1 MKKAKPAIN
10 PLPLELVRGKQVAA
24 EYLVQEVPEFQGNPL
39 IEPQPPL
46 WTKEEVIE
54 MLTYFPPYSDEYR
67 KKSEP
72 ARLHMLEN
80 AREFFVPHGKHLE
93 VHHAISNMLRR
104 GYVQR
109 NPIMWGFWLQQEE
122 NLKKLKDDLKK
133 RPFPSSKA
141 RGFAMVGVGGT
152 GKSTTVE
159 KILQMYPQVI
169 IHSKYKDQEFV
180 LKQLV
185 WLKLDC
191 PRMGSLKSL
200 CLHFFEAVDDILGTE
215 YSDNYGS
222 RYRTLDE
229 LLIDMA
235 RVASNHCL
243 GVLVIDEIQDLSEA
257 KSGGDSSMLS
267 FFVHLENRIGVP
279 FVLVG
284 TPQAIPIL
292 SGQFRQARR
301 VSEQGDVIWDRMSEV
316 KEEIE
321 GVEDNDDEDYN
332 EEEILS
338 NTVTNREN
346 QEEEVDPVWRDF
358 VQTLWAYQY
367 VKNVTQLKEN
377 LLKDKRARALYAV
390 SKGIP
395 AVALTIYVLTQRRA
409 IVCGVEKITSGI
421 IRSVAHDSQ
430 NLIKSM
436 LDTPIRRPK
445 TIPSV
450 ADLTD
455 WNYSHEELDDYEDSI
470 KQELLSKS
478 NDQIPSINLEAED
491 PPKISQK
498 ENRKHTARKVSNKGA
513 KPKKPAKN
521 QKIFYSK
528 NDLRNLVNN
537 KIREDTVKPARRS
550 KLTKSLTKYV

>member
-1 MKKAKPAIN
+1 MSRMKKAKPAIN

-39 IEPQPPL
+39 IEPLPPL
-46 WTKEEVIE
+46 WTKDEVIE
-54 MLTYFPPYSDEYR
+54 ALTYFPPYSDEYR
-67 KKSEP
+67 DKSEP

-80 AREFFVPHGKHLE
+80 AREFFVPNGKHLE

-109 NPIMWGFWLQQEE
+109 NPVMWGFWLQQEE
-122 NLKKLKDDLKK
+122 NLKKLKDDMKK

-141 RGFAMVGVGGT
+141 RGFAIVGVGGT

-169 IHSKYKDQEFV
+169 THSKYKDQEFV
-180 LKQLV
+180 SKQLV

-191 PRMGSLKSL
+191 PRNGSLKSL
-200 CLHFFEAVDDILGTE
+200 CLHFFEAVDDILGTK
-215 YSDNYGS
+215 YSENYGS
-222 RYRTLDE
+222 RYRTLDD

-301 VSEQGDVIWDRMSEV
+301 VSEQGDIIWNRMREV
-316 KEEIE
+316 KEEVESI
-321 GVEDNDDEDYN
+321 EDNDDEDYN

-338 NTVTNREN
+338 NAVATREN
-346 QEEEVDPVWRDF
+346 QEQVVDPAWRDF

-367 VKNVTQLKEN
+367 VKNVTLLKEN
-377 LLKDKRARALYAV
+377 LLKDKRVRALYDV

-395 AVALTIYVLTQRRA
+395 AVALTIYVLAQRRA
-409 IVCGVEKITSGI
+409 ITCGVEKITSGI
-421 IRSVAHDSQ
+421 IRSVAHDSL

-436 LDTPIRRPK
+436 LETPLRRPK
-445 TIPSV
+445 TIPTV
-450 ADLTD
+450 ADLAD
-455 WNYSHEELDDYEDSI
+455 WDLPYEELDNYEDLMA
-470 KQELLSKS
+470 LLHK
-478 NDQIPSINLEAED
+478 
-491 PPKISQK
+491 
-498 ENRKHTARKVSNKGA
+498 
-513 KPKKPAKN
+513 
-521 QKIFYSK
+521 
-528 NDLRNLVNN
+528 
-537 KIREDTVKPARRS
+537 
-550 KLTKSLTKYV
+550 